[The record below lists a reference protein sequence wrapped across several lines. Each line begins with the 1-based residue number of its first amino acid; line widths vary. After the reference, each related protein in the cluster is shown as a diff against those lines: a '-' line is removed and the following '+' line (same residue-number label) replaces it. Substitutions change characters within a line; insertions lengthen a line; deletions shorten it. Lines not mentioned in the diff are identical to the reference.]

1 MPEKGKNIA
10 GKLKW
15 PLKALFLVLLSGR
28 TVLYAD
34 IQCV

>member
-1 MPEKGKNIA
+1 MLEKGKNIA
-10 GKLKW
+10 GKLKC
-15 PLKALFLVLLSGR
+15 PLKALFLVLLNDC